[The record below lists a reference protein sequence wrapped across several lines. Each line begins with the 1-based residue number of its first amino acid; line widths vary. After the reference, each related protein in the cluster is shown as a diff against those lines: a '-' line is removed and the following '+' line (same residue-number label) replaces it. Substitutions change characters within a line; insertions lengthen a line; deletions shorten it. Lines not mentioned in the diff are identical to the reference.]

1 MNNADD
7 RPAVGRDWI
16 AFVVA
21 WIPYS
26 LLTYR
31 FWHNID
37 DAFISFRYAKNWAMG
52 YGPRYNLGLQQPEEG
67 YSNFLWVVV
76 CTFIEYLELDITFW
90 APMLGFVCGSLLLYL
105 VFRTLR
111 RDFDMGLGVAFS
123 ITLGL
128 GLFPPYAL
136 WSTGGLGTM
145 AFALSIFATA
155 YFLVLRPAGIA
166 PYRGALAGVATTL
179 LRTEGIAWSLLIAL
193 LGIVTRRLRGE
204 AVWRPVAVYVAIV
217 GTAFS
222 VYFAWRYSY
231 YQLLFP
237 NPVYAKVGF
246 SPEVALRGFPYVA
259 AFVLTFVTPLLLLP
273 AAGYVAWREAPK
285 PVGLVLGTL
294 SLAFPAY
301 AVMVGGD
308 WMAMG
313 RFLVP
318 GFAFGALLMGWLVTR
333 LWERLTSRL
342 VVMAVVITT
351 ITMGL
356 LPAWNVHL
364 VPASVRRVFNF
375 RFSWPYRT
383 EYEMW
388 ERNFI
393 NGFEDRKEE
402 ALALKARFK
411 PGDSIVAGGI
421 GVLGYYSGMHVYDR
435 YGLVDRRVAMLPRQP
450 SRLDS
455 PGHDRK
461 VYTDFFLAD
470 VPTVLIYGRLDGP
483 PPSRKNPEYPLLLRI
498 RMKAESWRKLSV
510 WRRYVPEVL
519 PLEPSQQGSP
529 NVLMVLRLIEEK
541 PRIATLSSPQRRA
554 ERAWD
559 DFFRELDS
567 ALPFVVLAYTSGWYP
582 KETAPESTGRWTHQT
597 ATLSFFNPQADATFS
612 LDYAARA
619 PQTVTVSVGDQLL
632 QSFVADASG
641 RRRHHRIPLPATALG
656 NGDRAKIQIT
666 VDRTFVPANLIAG
679 SRDTRELGIKV
690 YHAAVERDP
699 VPQLPDT
706 PE

>member
-7 RPAVGRDWI
+7 KPKVGRDWI

-31 FWHNID
+31 FWHNVD

-246 SPEVALRGFPYVA
+246 SPEVALRGFRYVA

-318 GFAFGALLMGWLVTR
+318 GFAFGALLMGWLMTR
-333 LWERLTSRL
+333 LWEHLSSMVETATVARL
-342 VVMAVVITT
+342 VKHLVFVVLVGSTIAV
-351 ITMGL
+351 GL

-364 VPASVRRVFNF
+364 VPDSVRHAFHFRYDWEYKATEFELWREF
-375 RFSWPYRT
+375 RFRSV
-383 EYEMW
+383 
-388 ERNFI
+388 NQV
-393 NGFEDRKEE
+393 DKEV
-402 ALALKARFK
+402 ALALRTHLE
-411 PGDSIVAGGI
+411 PEDSIVAGAI
-421 GVLGYYSGMHVYDR
+421 GRLGYYSGLEIYDR
-435 YGLVDRRVAMLPRQP
+435 VGLVPC
-450 SRLDS
+450 
-455 PGHDRK
+455 
-461 VYTDFFLAD
+461 
-470 VPTVLIYGRLDGP
+470 
-483 PPSRKNPEYPLLLRI
+483 I
-498 RMKAESWRKLSV
+498 RT
-510 WRRYVPEVL
+510 
-519 PLEPSQQGSP
+519 
-529 NVLMVLRLIEEK
+529 N
-541 PRIATLSSPQRRA
+541 
-554 ERAWD
+554 
-559 DFFRELDS
+559 
-567 ALPFVVLAYTSGWYP
+567 
-582 KETAPESTGRWTHQT
+582 
-597 ATLSFFNPQADATFS
+597 
-612 LDYAARA
+612 
-619 PQTVTVSVGDQLL
+619 
-632 QSFVADASG
+632 
-641 RRRHHRIPLPATALG
+641 
-656 NGDRAKIQIT
+656 
-666 VDRTFVPANLIAG
+666 
-679 SRDTRELGIKV
+679 
-690 YHAAVERDP
+690 
-699 VPQLPDT
+699 
-706 PE
+706 

>member
-1 MNNADD
+1 MDRRSDLLPFNHSVELVSMSYSDD
-7 RPAVGRDWI
+7 KPKVARDWI

-31 FWHNID
+31 FWYNVD

-111 RDFDMGLGVAFS
+111 QDFDMGLGVAFS

-145 AFALSIFATA
+145 VFALSIFATA

-246 SPEVALRGFPYVA
+246 SPDVALRGFRYVA
-259 AFVLTFVTPLLLLP
+259 AFVLTFMTPLLLLP
-273 AAGYVAWREAPK
+273 AASCVAWREAPK
-285 PVGLVLGTL
+285 PVGLALGTL

-308 WMAMG
+308 WMPMG

-318 GFAFGALLMGWLVTR
+318 GFAFGALLMGWLVAR
-333 LWERLTSRL
+333 LWKRLTSRL
-342 VVMAVVITT
+342 VVIAVVITT
-351 ITMGL
+351 TITVGL

-364 VPASVRRVFNF
+364 VPDSVRCIFHF
-375 RFSWPYRT
+375 RYTRPCHT
-383 EYEMW
+383 EYEQL
-388 ERNFI
+388 EQHVVYT
-393 NGFEDRKEE
+393 EERKEE
-402 ALALKARFK
+402 ALALKERFM
-411 PGDSIVAGGI
+411 PGDSIVYTGI
-421 GVLGYYSGMHVYDR
+421 GALGYYSGLHIYDR
-435 YGLVDRRVAMLPRQP
+435 HGLVDRRVAMQP
-450 SRLDS
+450 HESLRF
-455 PGHDRK
+455 PGHDKLVSRR
-461 VYTDFFLAD
+461 FFLENGL
-470 VPTVLIYGRLDGP
+470 TIIFHGTIDGP
-483 PPSRKNPEYPLLLRI
+483 PPSRKNPEYPLPRRI
-498 RMKAESWRKLSV
+498 RMKAEEWRKGFGPIS
-510 WRRYVPEVL
+510 RRYVPEVL
-519 PLEPSQQGSP
+519 PLKPSPDGSA
-529 NVLMVLRLIEEK
+529 NVLMVLRLIEEE
-541 PRIATLSSPQRRA
+541 PHIATLPRA
-554 ERAWD
+554 ERMAIRKRRARKAWN
-559 DFFRELDS
+559 DFF
-567 ALPFVVLAYTSGWYP
+567 
-582 KETAPESTGRWTHQT
+582 
-597 ATLSFFNPQADATFS
+597 
-612 LDYAARA
+612 
-619 PQTVTVSVGDQLL
+619 
-632 QSFVADASG
+632 
-641 RRRHHRIPLPATALG
+641 
-656 NGDRAKIQIT
+656 
-666 VDRTFVPANLIAG
+666 AG
-679 SRDTRELGIKV
+679 LE
-690 YHAAVERDP
+690 
-699 VPQLPDT
+699 
-706 PE
+706 

>member
-7 RPAVGRDWI
+7 KSKVGRDWI

-76 CTFIEYLELDITFW
+76 CTFIEYLELDIIFW

-193 LGIVTRRLRGE
+193 LGIVTQRLRGE
-204 AVWRPVAVYVAIV
+204 AVWRRVAVYVAIV

-246 SPEVALRGFPYVA
+246 SPEVALRGFRYVA
-259 AFVLTFVTPLLLLP
+259 AFV
-273 AAGYVAWREAPK
+273 
-285 PVGLVLGTL
+285 
-294 SLAFPAY
+294 
-301 AVMVGGD
+301 VM
-308 WMAMG
+308 
-313 RFLVP
+313 
-318 GFAFGALLMGWLVTR
+318 
-333 LWERLTSRL
+333 S
-342 VVMAVVITT
+342 
-351 ITMGL
+351 
-356 LPAWNVHL
+356 
-364 VPASVRRVFNF
+364 
-375 RFSWPYRT
+375 
-383 EYEMW
+383 
-388 ERNFI
+388 
-393 NGFEDRKEE
+393 
-402 ALALKARFK
+402 
-411 PGDSIVAGGI
+411 
-421 GVLGYYSGMHVYDR
+421 
-435 YGLVDRRVAMLPRQP
+435 
-450 SRLDS
+450 
-455 PGHDRK
+455 
-461 VYTDFFLAD
+461 
-470 VPTVLIYGRLDGP
+470 
-483 PPSRKNPEYPLLLRI
+483 
-498 RMKAESWRKLSV
+498 
-510 WRRYVPEVL
+510 
-519 PLEPSQQGSP
+519 
-529 NVLMVLRLIEEK
+529 
-541 PRIATLSSPQRRA
+541 
-554 ERAWD
+554 
-559 DFFRELDS
+559 
-567 ALPFVVLAYTSGWYP
+567 
-582 KETAPESTGRWTHQT
+582 
-597 ATLSFFNPQADATFS
+597 
-612 LDYAARA
+612 
-619 PQTVTVSVGDQLL
+619 
-632 QSFVADASG
+632 
-641 RRRHHRIPLPATALG
+641 
-656 NGDRAKIQIT
+656 
-666 VDRTFVPANLIAG
+666 
-679 SRDTRELGIKV
+679 
-690 YHAAVERDP
+690 
-699 VPQLPDT
+699 
-706 PE
+706 

>member
-1 MNNADD
+1 MNNTDD
-7 RPAVGRDWI
+7 KPKVGRDWI

-246 SPEVALRGFPYVA
+246 SPEVALRGFRYVA

-318 GFAFGALLMGWLVTR
+318 GFAFGALLMGWLAVR
-333 LWERLTSRL
+333 LWERLTSRF

-351 ITMGL
+351 ITVGL

-364 VPASVRRVFNF
+364 VPESVRHAFHF
-375 RFSWPYRT
+375 RYDWEYKTT
-383 EYEMW
+383 EFELW
-388 ERNFI
+388 RNQRARSV
-393 NGFEDRKEE
+393 NQAEKEI
-402 ALALKARFK
+402 ALALKTHLR
-411 PGDSIVAGGI
+411 PGDSIVTGSI
-421 GVLGYYSGMHVYDR
+421 GRLGYYTDLKIYDR
-435 YGLVDRRVAMLPRQP
+435 VGLVDRRVAMLPRDP
-450 SRLDS
+450 NKLRS
-455 PGHDRK
+455 PGHDSQVER
-461 VYTDFFLAD
+461 DSDIFLVD
-470 VPTVLIYGRLDGP
+470 VPTVLDHRRITGP
-483 PPSRKNPEYPLLLRI
+483 PPDQENPEYPLSRRI
-498 RMKAESWRKLSV
+498 RLRAEGWRRWSPI
-510 WRRYVPEVL
+510 WRRYAPEVL
-519 PLEPSQQGSP
+519 PLKPSPDGSH
-529 NVLMVLRLIEEK
+529 NVLLILRLIEEA
-541 PRIATLSSPQRRA
+541 PHIATLPRPERVATRKKRA
-554 ERAWD
+554 RKAWN
-559 DFFRELDS
+559 DFFTRLDS
-567 ALPFVVLAYTSGWYP
+567 VLT
-582 KETAPESTGRWTHQT
+582 TG
-597 ATLSFFNPQADATFS
+597 
-612 LDYAARA
+612 LDR
-619 PQTVTVSVGDQLL
+619 
-632 QSFVADASG
+632 
-641 RRRHHRIPLPATALG
+641 
-656 NGDRAKIQIT
+656 
-666 VDRTFVPANLIAG
+666 LI
-679 SRDTRELGIKV
+679 
-690 YHAAVERDP
+690 VEENR
-699 VPQLPDT
+699 
-706 PE
+706 

>member
-7 RPAVGRDWI
+7 RPTVGRDWI

-31 FWHNID
+31 FWHNVD

-246 SPEVALRGFPYVA
+246 SPEVALRGFRYVA

-318 GFAFGALLMGWLVTR
+318 GFAFGALLMGWLVAR
-333 LWERLTSRL
+333 LWERLSSRL

-351 ITMGL
+351 ITVGL

-364 VPASVRRVFNF
+364 VPDSVRRLFHF
-375 RFSWPYRT
+375 RYLSPFRT

-388 ERNFI
+388 RVEPNF
-393 NGFEDRKEE
+393 FTDRKEE
-402 ALALKARFK
+402 ALALKAHFT
-411 PGDSIVAGGI
+411 PGDSIVLGKI
-421 GVLGYYSGMHVYDR
+421 GLLGYYSDLHIYDR
-435 YGLVDRRVAMLPRQP
+435 SGLVDRRVAMRPRTRNP
-450 SRLDS
+450 LRM
-455 PGHDRK
+455 PGHDSK
-461 VYTDFFLAD
+461 VSTDFFFAD
-470 VPTVLIYGRLDGP
+470 EPTVVLHERLDGP
-483 PPSRKNPEYPLLLRI
+483 PPSRKNPEYPLLRRI

-541 PRIATLSSPQRRA
+541 PRIATLSNPQRRA

-641 RRRHHRIPLPATALG
+641 RRRRRRIPLPATALG

-679 SRDTRELGIKV
+679 SRDNPRTW
-690 YHAAVERDP
+690 H
-699 VPQLPDT
+699 
-706 PE
+706 

>member
-7 RPAVGRDWI
+7 RPTVGRDWI

-31 FWHNID
+31 FWYNVD

-52 YGPRYNLGLQQPEEG
+52 YGPRYNLGPQQPEEG

-90 APMLGFVCGSLLLYL
+90 APMLGFACGSLLLYL

-111 RDFDMGLGVAFS
+111 RDFAVGLGVAFS

-166 PYRGALAGVATTL
+166 PYRGALAGVTMAL
-179 LRTEGIAWSLLIAL
+179 LRTEGIAWALLIAL
-193 LGIVTRRLRGE
+193 LGIVTRRMKGE
-204 AVWRPVAVYVAIV
+204 AVWRPVVVHVAIV
-217 GTAFS
+217 ATAFS

-246 SPEVALRGFPYVA
+246 SPEVALRGFRYVA

-285 PVGLVLGTL
+285 PVGLALGTL

-301 AVMVGGD
+301 AVAVGGD
-308 WMAMG
+308 WMPMG
-313 RFLVP
+313 RFLIP
-318 GFAFGALLMGWLVTR
+318 GLAFGALLMGWLVAR

-351 ITMGL
+351 ITVGL

-364 VPASVRRVFNF
+364 VPESVRRVFHF

-388 ERNFI
+388 EI
-393 NGFEDRKEE
+393 NIFEDRKEE

-435 YGLVDRRVAMLPRQP
+435 YGLVDRRVAMRLRQP
-450 SRLDS
+450 SHLAS
-455 PGHDRK
+455 PGHDGK

-470 VPTVLIYGRLDGP
+470 EPIIVLHGRIDGP
-483 PPSRKNPEYPLLLRI
+483 PPSRKNPEYPLLRRI

-632 QSFVADASG
+632 QSFVTDASG
-641 RRRHHRIPLPATALG
+641 RRRRRRIPLPATALG

-699 VPQLPDT
+699 VPT
-706 PE
+706 P